1 MGRGRAKAKQVKVAR
16 QLKYNS
22 GGTDLDRLRAELGVV
37 TDQQDAE
44 SEAAYAE
51 LADRYSVNDDDDND
65 EDDDNDDDDDDE
77 LGEDELGED
86 ELAGEAP
93 SRAGSAAARMSGT
106 AGN

>member
-22 GGTDLDRLRAELGVV
+22 GGTNLDRLRAELGVV

-65 EDDDNDDDDDDE
+65 EDDED
-77 LGEDELGED
+77 EDELGED

-93 SRAGSAAARMSGT
+93 SRAGSAAARMNGT